1 MSWAAGMLDIC
12 SRRSISDDLHLQ
24 VYKRQA
30 GKDTQQ
36 LLKESE
42 ARNGNHKEVLKRFG
56 VKLW

>member
-1 MSWAAGMLDIC
+1 MCWYV
-12 SRRSISDDLHLQ
+12 Q
-24 VYKRQA
+24 VYKRRA
-30 GKDTQQ
+30 GTDTQQ